1 MHRPTDPITSPIRA
15 PVLVS
20 LNRSSPAVRS
30 TSSQRSVAIS
40 LLRHPVSI
48 NIRIAATA
56 GGHGEPF
63 ASASHNIRP
72 IRRYSS
78 LFKNRSR

>member
-1 MHRPTDPITSPIRA
+1 MGVSGTIRE
-15 PVLVS
+15 PVLLS
-20 LNRSSPAVRS
+20 RMRSSPALRS

-48 NIRIAATA
+48 NKRIAATA
-56 GGHGEPF
+56 GGHGLPL
-63 ASASHNIRP
+63 ASASHKTRP

-78 LFKNRSR
+78 LFKKRSR